1 VPGDL
6 SNIPA
11 LRKALGDGTDQK
23 KLVDGLRS
31 FDLKVKNEKEAETL
45 IWLMLQQ
52 LLGQNRYLEAGL
64 LLWGSDK
71 FNPAPQATRR
81 VFDAIDRYPLNIIIG
96 SGGQSKTYSGVIRY
110 LLEWIRDP
118 QHTEEKLIS
127 TSGGHAEANIVSTLF
142 DRHQDAIIP
151 LPGVTQAG
159 FLGLDPKRKHS
170 AITLVAIPKGEEGE
184 GTLRGFHPLPR
195 GYEHP
200 EFGAMTR
207 VLCWIDEAT
216 RVPIGVAKG
225 VSNLKTSMHG
235 KHAIQITMA
244 TNPDDVTS
252 WCAQLAE
259 PKGGWGRLDPDKD
272 IEWISREG
280 WHVVR
285 LDASESENVKQRRLV
300 FPGFQSFEGY
310 ESLRL
315 EGGGNSVNY
324 WIFGRGMFPM
334 AGAADN
340 LIPMA
345 YLDNARADLVFDSDV
360 IPIAGNDLA
369 FEGDDVTLAAGRYGR
384 AVGYRKANDTR
395 MTPFKEPR
403 WCVQLDQVFILS
415 KQHTEKQ
422 YEQIRFYCEQLGVP
436 PEWLT
441 GDATGVGKGVYDLL
455 VNKWNSKVRLIIWGS
470 SATTVKILS
479 ESRDTPEEICR
490 TIETEMHYALRQW
503 CEFGYFWISPRI
515 DTSRLFNDLSGRKV
529 RIVGKGPTG
538 KPMMALEPKR
548 EFKKRNGK
556 SPDFGD
562 AVVMML
568 HSARANG
575 HEKASFHGTRVR
587 QLEPAETLLE
597 VDVLEQHHFAEDY

>member
-1 VPGDL
+1 VPADP
-6 SNIPA
+6 SKIAA
-11 LRKALGDGTDQK
+11 LRKACTSGTSPGA
-23 KLVDGLRS
+23 LVDGLRS
-31 FDLKVKNEKEAETL
+31 FGFKVRNDKEAETL
-45 IWLMLQQ
+45 ARGIVQGFLELGDYLSAGLFLWGKELFNPEPISTRRIFEAIRNNAKVI
-52 LLGQNRYLEAGL
+52 LLGA
-64 LLWGSDK
+64 S
-71 FNPAPQATRR
+71 
-81 VFDAIDRYPLNIIIG
+81 
-96 SGGQSKTYSGVIRY
+96 GQSKSFSAVVYF
-110 LLEWIRDP
+110 LLDWLVDP
-118 QHTEEKLIS
+118 YFTEEKFIS
-127 TSGGHAEANIVSTLF
+127 TTAGHARANTFSTLNYLHASALF
-142 DRHQDAIIP
+142 A
-151 LPGVTQAG
+151 LPGIVQDG
-159 FLGLDPKRKHS
+159 FVGLDPKNLHS
-170 AITLVAIPKGEEGE
+170 AISQLSIPQGSDGR
-184 GTLRGFHPLPR
+184 GALQGFHPIPR
-195 GYEHP
+195 RNEHP
-200 EFGAMTR
+200 EFGRSSR
-207 VLCWIDEAT
+207 VRAFLDEAEEIP
-216 RVPIGVAKG
+216 VGVWDG
-225 VSNLKTSMHG
+225 VSNLLGSMQG
-235 KHAIQITMA
+235 TETIKVVCA
-244 TNPDDVTS
+244 TNPRDVTS
-252 WCAQLAE
+252 SLARLAE
-259 PKGGWGRLDPDKD
+259 PKGGWGRVDPDSD
-272 IEWISREG
+272 HEWTSKEDWKVI
-280 WHVVR
+280 R
-285 LDASESENVKQRRLV
+285 LDGALSENVQTRQLV
-300 FPGFQSFEGY
+300 HPGFLTFEGY

-315 EGGGNSVNY
+315 ESGGDSAKY
-324 WIFGRGMFPM
+324 WIFGRGTYPLS
-334 AGAADN
+334 GSADN
-340 LIPMA
+340 LIPLA

-455 VNKWNSKVRLIIWGS
+455 VNKWNSKVRVIIWGS

-479 ESRDTPEEICR
+479 ESRDTPQEICR

-562 AVVMML
+562 ATVMML